1 MLSLIHY
8 QASTIYT
15 YHKSSRAVI
24 VHRSRVAK
32 AIRNERRGASGRV
45 FPRKISAKSF
55 AASWGIHTY
64 TEDLTRT
71 DNFRI
76 RRAHHILLSKYLDFR
91 GQCIAIRL
99 ALVPLF
105 ESDPLFRPSRL
116 WTRPRWAR
124 TRSSIIATWRRNGD
138 RPAGPFRVAF
148 RITCSI
154 YFSLF
159 LRLRIYSDEGKE
171 TARHRRGLFIDNRLN
186 SLFFFVFVLYI
197 CISKPFS
204 RRNTDP
210 TKCPSRWLIDI

>member
-15 YHKSSRAVI
+15 YHKSSRAII
-24 VHRSRVAK
+24 VHRSRAAK
-32 AIRNERRGASGRV
+32 AIRGERRGASGRA

-55 AASWGIHTY
+55 AASWGIHIY

-76 RRAHHILLSKYLDFR
+76 RRAHRILLTKYLDSR

-99 ALVPLF
+99 ALVLPF
-105 ESDPLFRPSRL
+105 ESDPFFRSFRL

-124 TRSSIIATWRRNGD
+124 TRSSIIAIWRRNGD
-138 RPAGPFRVAF
+138 RPADPFRVAF

-171 TARHRRGLFIDNRLN
+171 NCASSPWSLHR
-186 SLFFFVFVLYI
+186 
-197 CISKPFS
+197 
-204 RRNTDP
+204 
-210 TKCPSRWLIDI
+210 

>member
-99 ALVPLF
+99 ALVRSFDRLASERVRDELARGRRSSQHDAEMETVRPVRFASLF
-105 ESDPLFRPSRL
+105 VLHVLSTFLFSCVYVF
-116 WTRPRWAR
+116 TVTKEKKPRVIAVVS
-124 TRSSIIATWRRNGD
+124 SSII
-138 RPAGPFRVAF
+138 V
-148 RITCSI
+148 
-154 YFSLF
+154 
-159 LRLRIYSDEGKE
+159 
-171 TARHRRGLFIDNRLN
+171 
-186 SLFFFVFVLYI
+186 
-197 CISKPFS
+197 
-204 RRNTDP
+204 
-210 TKCPSRWLIDI
+210 